1 MTPPEREFTWCPPQ
15 WGELLK
21 ATKLLCW
28 ALHLPIRRT
37 MAYPETFRR
46 KYAGLGAQNMCIC
59 YLIKC
64 STQSCLNVFQG
75 LLSKD
80 VLKTLPLI
88 APTSLAVT
96 YMLGCK
102 APPLLW

>member
-1 MTPPEREFTWCPPQ
+1 M
-15 WGELLK
+15 
-21 ATKLLCW
+21 
-28 ALHLPIRRT
+28 
-37 MAYPETFRR
+37 
-46 KYAGLGAQNMCIC
+46 
-59 YLIKC
+59 
-64 STQSCLNVFQG
+64 QSCLNVFQG

-88 APTSLAVT
+88 ASTSLAVT